1 MHSTRWRGRPA
12 SGPTSLRRGSD
23 AIRPLVIAAALATAL
38 AAAPATAGP
47 VDTPGF
53 TKAFSCSACHGR
65 AGATRADAVPSL
77 AGMPAWYLK
86 KAIDDYAAGRRPS
99 PEMEPFSKM
108 VKTLGVDEVAG
119 YFAAQPREASQIKV
133 DRAASA
139 TCAACHGEDGRGDAA
154 KGTPDLT
161 GQPPGYLLNQ
171 MKLFKA
177 EKRSPGDATLTSI
190 KVFMKSLD
198 DATLAD
204 LAAYYSSLGR

>member
-1 MHSTRWRGRPA
+1 MP
-12 SGPTSLRRGSD
+12 
-23 AIRPLVIAAALATAL
+23 I
-38 AAAPATAGP
+38 
-47 VDTPGF
+47 
-53 TKAFSCSACHGR
+53 
-65 AGATRADAVPSL
+65 L

-108 VKTLGVDEVAG
+108 VKALGVDEVAG
-119 YFAAQPREASQIKV
+119 YFAAQPREASQSKV
-133 DRAASA
+133 DRTAIVNGRTASA
-139 TCAACHGEDGRGDAA
+139 TCAVCHGADGRGDAA

-190 KVFMKSLD
+190 KVFMKSID
-198 DATLAD
+198 DKTLAD

>member
-1 MHSTRWRGRPA
+1 MRA
-12 SGPTSLRRGSD
+12 
-23 AIRPLVIAAALATAL
+23 LVIAAALA
-38 AAAPATAGP
+38 AAAPAAAGP
-47 VDTPGF
+47 IDAPGF
-53 TKAFSCSACHGR
+53 TKAFSCS
-65 AGATRADAVPSL
+65 
-77 AGMPAWYLK
+77 
-86 KAIDDYAAGRRPS
+86 
-99 PEMEPFSKM
+99 
-108 VKTLGVDEVAG
+108 
-119 YFAAQPREASQIKV
+119 
-133 DRAASA
+133 
-139 TCAACHGEDGRGDAA
+139 ACHGEDGRGDAA

>member
-1 MHSTRWRGRPA
+1 MRA
-12 SGPTSLRRGSD
+12 
-23 AIRPLVIAAALATAL
+23 LVIATAL
-38 AAAPATAGP
+38 TATLGAAAGATAGP
-47 VDTPGF
+47 IDTPGF
-53 TKAFSCSACHGR
+53 AKAFSCSACHGR
-65 AGATRADAVPSL
+65 AGATRADGVPIL

-86 KAIDDYAAGRRPS
+86 KAMDDYAAGRRPS

-108 VKTLGVDEVAG
+108 VKTLGVDEVAA

-133 DRAASA
+133 DRTAIGRAAAA
-139 TCAACHGEDGRGDAA
+139 TCAVCHGEDGRGDQA

-177 EKRSPGDATLTSI
+177 EKRSPGDAMLTSI
-190 KVFMKSLD
+190 KVLMKSLD
-198 DATLAD
+198 DKTLAD

>member
-1 MHSTRWRGRPA
+1 MR
-12 SGPTSLRRGSD
+12 LV
-23 AIRPLVIAAALATAL
+23 VIAAALAAAL
-38 AAAPATAGP
+38 ATAAPALAGP
-47 VDTPGF
+47 IDTPGF

-65 AGATRADAVPSL
+65 AGATRADGVPIL

-86 KAIDDYAAGRRPS
+86 KAVDDYAAGRRPS

-108 VKTLGVDEVAG
+108 VQTLGVDEVAA

-133 DRAASA
+133 DRTAIVNGRTAA
-139 TCAACHGEDGRGDAA
+139 TQCAACHGEDGRGDQA

-177 EKRSPGDATLTSI
+177 EKRSPGDANLTAL
-190 KVFMKSLD
+190 KALMKGID
-198 DATLAD
+198 DKTLAD